1 MPRSAGPGFR
11 RPSEAGIIPVARENA
26 SERKD
31 RGLPSLARRLLPVIA
46 FALVLSLVMAGVLGH
61 TRSRLGLPDA
71 RPAHSAGSSQWA
83 TNGAAADLSATVGAI
98 PGADGRADGR
108 GRLRAGALATT
119 SAVAAKL
126 LPSVSRSRARPLSRL
141 LQADVLVVAGQSLP
155 AALVRALRRLGGV
168 AAAVPVDAGRVRVNG
183 VFVNVLGVKPATF
196 RPFAARPTARSAALW
211 QNVTAGGMAIS
222 YTMGHQDRLTQARP
236 VQVTGSRTLTL
247 PIAGFGTVGIGGN
260 RRGAPGD
267 SGDHRNADRDQRG
280 GRRGRRSRQP
290 GPGPVSCPDCQ
301 VPGRGGE
308 PGRAAVCLGRRR
320 PEDLRLLRAGAVV
333 DGPGWRPHAAR
344 GRRSSQDRAAAQAQ
358 RPAPWRPALL
368 SHRSDGAELHLACG
382 YLHRQRP
389 DAAGPGAWH
398 ECGDRGSGLRR
409 RVRRSGPGLPEH
421 RRRGRGKPGRLT
433 GVQAALTGVQAALT
447 GVQPALTGRSGCAYR
462 RRGSADRRSG
472 C

>member
-1 MPRSAGPGFR
+1 
-11 RPSEAGIIPVARENA
+11 
-26 SERKD
+26 
-31 RGLPSLARRLLPVIA
+31 
-46 FALVLSLVMAGVLGH
+46 MAGVLGH
-61 TRSRLGLPDA
+61 ARSGLGLPDA
-71 RPAHSAGSSQWA
+71 RPARSAGSSQWA

-98 PGADGRADGR
+98 PGAGDRADGR
-108 GRLRAGALATT
+108 GRLRTGALATT

-222 YTMGHQDRLTQARP
+222 YTMGHQDRLTQAKP

-247 PIAGFGTVGIGGN
+247 PIAGFGTVGIGGVDAVVSDAVARTLGLPAGN
-260 RRGAPGD
+260 AVVISAPKARLD
-267 SGDHRNADRDQRG
+267 
-280 GRRGRRSRQP
+280 
-290 GPGPVSCPDCQ
+290 
-301 VPGRGGE
+301 
-308 PGRAAVCLGRRR
+308 
-320 PEDLRLLRAGAVV
+320 RLLARIRKLAPAGTAVAPLVTQVIMGTQTVTSGAAGAV
-333 DGPGWRPHAAR
+333 GAG
-344 GRRSSQDRAAAQAQ
+344 
-358 RPAPWRPALL
+358 ALL

-409 RVRRSGPGLPEH
+409 RVRRRDPGLPEH

-433 GVQAALTGVQAALT
+433 GVQPALTGVQAALT
-447 GVQPALTGRSGCAYR
+447 GIEAALTGVEAALTGVEAALTGVQAADRLRGAGGPMNPRRCGARGPSARPGRHRPASRSR
-462 RRGSADRRSG
+462 RRPSTGLSWRPYAALIEDCATSRNV
-472 C
+472 